1 LSLSAAS
8 TISTAPAPG
17 VPFGRVVTAM
27 VTPFAP
33 DGSVDLALAGR
44 LADHLVRHGSDGLV
58 LCGTTGESPTL
69 SWAEQHALFAAVKEA
84 VGGRAALLAG
94 SGSNCTAEAVEA
106 TAEAAALGADGALV
120 VVPYY
125 NRPPQEGLE
134 AHFRAVAAAAPGL
147 PLMLYN
153 IPGRTGCSLDPET
166 SARLLDLPNVVAYK
180 AASGTTEEVSRLR
193 LLCGERLAIYSG
205 DDALTLPM
213 LAVGAVGV
221 VSVASHVA
229 GLQIREL
236 IQAFLAGDHTLAL
249 ARHEALLP
257 LYQALFCTSNPIP
270 VKAAL
275 ELGGW
280 SVGAPR
286 LPLLSADSS
295 VRERLSS
302 ILAALRP
309 T

>member
-1 LSLSAAS
+1 MSLSAAS

-257 LYQALFCTSNPIP
+257 LLQALFCTSNPIP

-280 SVGAPR
+280 PVGAPR
-286 LPLLSADSS
+286 LPLVAADST